1 MMNEQKNYKKY
12 RALLDIIAIRNS
24 ANPYKSPSDDEIK
37 LAKEYRKQSLTLEAI
52 RQRTFLGMMGEEIDE
67 QIRFNQIM
75 EILNSEEVSERNI
88 GVIHSK
94 IDGVISDYDY
104 DYEKSYE
111 KRIAQREER
120 AKAKEEER

>member
-1 MMNEQKNYKKY
+1 MMYEQENYKKY

-24 ANPYKSPSDDEIK
+24 ANPYKNPSDDEIK
-37 LAKEYRKQSLTLEAI
+37 LAKNYREQSLTVEAI

-75 EILNSEEVSERNI
+75 EILNSEKVSEENI
-88 GVIHSK
+88 GVIYSK
-94 IDGVISDYDY
+94 IAEVISDYDY
-104 DYEKSYE
+104 EKSHE

>member
-1 MMNEQKNYKKY
+1 MMYEQENYKKY

-24 ANPYKSPSDDEIK
+24 ANPYKNPSDDEIK
-37 LAKEYRKQSLTLEAI
+37 LAKNYREQSLTVEAI

-75 EILNSEEVSERNI
+75 EILNSEKVSEENI
-88 GVIHSK
+88 GVIYSK
-94 IDGVISDYDY
+94 IAGVISDY

>member
-1 MMNEQKNYKKY
+1 MMYEQKKNKKY

>member
-1 MMNEQKNYKKY
+1 MMYEQENYKKY

-75 EILNSEEVSERNI
+75 DILNSEEVSEGNI
-88 GVIHSK
+88 GVIYSK
-94 IDGVISDYDY
+94 IAGVISDY

>member
-1 MMNEQKNYKKY
+1 MMYEQENYKKY

-24 ANPYKSPSDDEIK
+24 ANPYKNPSDDEIK
-37 LAKEYRKQSLTLEAI
+37 LAKNYREQSLTVEAI

-75 EILNSEEVSERNI
+75 DILNSEEVSEGNI
-88 GVIHSK
+88 GVIYSK
-94 IDGVISDYDY
+94 IAGVISDY

>member
-1 MMNEQKNYKKY
+1 MMYEQENYKKY

-24 ANPYKSPSDDEIK
+24 ANPYKSPSDNEIK

-75 EILNSEEVSERNI
+75 DILNSEEVSEGNI
-88 GVIHSK
+88 GVIYSK
-94 IDGVISDYDY
+94 IAGVISDY

>member
-1 MMNEQKNYKKY
+1 MMYEQENYKKY

-24 ANPYKSPSDDEIK
+24 ANPYKNPSDNEIK

-52 RQRTFLGMMGEEIDE
+52 RQRSFLGMMGEEIDE

-75 EILNSEEVSERNI
+75 EILNSEEVSEGNI
-88 GVIHSK
+88 GVIYSK
-94 IDGVISDYDY
+94 IAEVISDYDY
-104 DYEKSYE
+104 EKSHE

>member
-1 MMNEQKNYKKY
+1 MMYEQENYKKY

-24 ANPYKSPSDDEIK
+24 ANPYKSPSDNEIK
-37 LAKEYRKQSLTLEAI
+37 LAKKYREQSLTVEAI

-75 EILNSEEVSERNI
+75 DILNSEEVSEGNI
-88 GVIHSK
+88 GVIYSK
-94 IDGVISDYDY
+94 IAGVISDY

>member
-1 MMNEQKNYKKY
+1 MMYEQENYKKY

-24 ANPYKSPSDDEIK
+24 ANPYKSPSDNEIK

>member
-1 MMNEQKNYKKY
+1 MMYEQENYKKY

>member
-1 MMNEQKNYKKY
+1 MMYEQENYKKY

-24 ANPYKSPSDDEIK
+24 ANPYKNPSDDEIK
-37 LAKEYRKQSLTLEAI
+37 LAKKYREQSLTVEAI

-75 EILNSEEVSERNI
+75 DILNSEEVSEGNI
-88 GVIHSK
+88 GVIYSK
-94 IDGVISDYDY
+94 IAGVISDY

>member
-1 MMNEQKNYKKY
+1 MMYEQENYKKY

-75 EILNSEEVSERNI
+75 DILNSEEVSEGNI
-88 GVIHSK
+88 GVIYSK
-94 IDGVISDYDY
+94 IDGVISDYY
-104 DYEKSYE
+104 YEKSYE

-120 AKAKEEER
+120 TKAKEEER

>member
-1 MMNEQKNYKKY
+1 MMYEQENYKKY

-24 ANPYKSPSDDEIK
+24 ANPYKNPSDDEIK
-37 LAKEYRKQSLTLEAI
+37 LAKNYREQSLTVEAI
-52 RQRTFLGMMGEEIDE
+52 RQRTFLGMMGEEIVE

-75 EILNSEEVSERNI
+75 DILNSEEVSEGNI
-88 GVIHSK
+88 GVIYSK
-94 IDGVISDYDY
+94 IAGVISDYY
-104 DYEKSYE
+104 YEKSYE

>member
-1 MMNEQKNYKKY
+1 MYEQENYKKY

-75 EILNSEEVSERNI
+75 EILNSEKVSEENI
-88 GVIHSK
+88 GVIYSK
-94 IDGVISDYDY
+94 IAEVISDY

-120 AKAKEEER
+120 TKAKEEER

>member
-1 MMNEQKNYKKY
+1 MMYEQENYKKY

-24 ANPYKSPSDDEIK
+24 ANPYKNPSDDEIK
-37 LAKEYRKQSLTLEAI
+37 LAKKYREQSLTVEAI

-75 EILNSEEVSERNI
+75 DILNSEEVSEENI
-88 GVIHSK
+88 GEIYSK
-94 IDGVISDYDY
+94 IAGVISDY

-111 KRIAQREER
+111 KRIAQREEMV
-120 AKAKEEER
+120 KAKEEER

>member
-1 MMNEQKNYKKY
+1 MMYEQENYKKY

-24 ANPYKSPSDDEIK
+24 ANPYKNPSDDEIK
-37 LAKEYRKQSLTLEAI
+37 LAKNYREQSLTVEAI

-75 EILNSEEVSERNI
+75 DILNSEEVSEGNI
-88 GVIHSK
+88 GVIYSK
-94 IDGVISDYDY
+94 IAGVISDYY
-104 DYEKSYE
+104 YEKSYE